1 MVIIDI
7 IRLGG
12 DCMEDKLEN
21 KKIKDLKESLF
32 YKRSTGWKK
41 TKKSTYKK
49 VFDFADDYKKFLNEV
64 RTERETVSYFENKA
78 HKHGYENNKSGLML
92 INNRGKNL
100 MLIKR
105 GKKPITDGVR
115 IIASH
120 VDSPRIDLKQIPMYE
135 ENNLLFFHTHY
146 YGGIKKYQWANIPL
160 EIRGII
166 IDKDG
171 KKIQIKLGRN
181 EGITFVVPDLCPHLS
196 HKLQDDKKSGEV
208 ITGENLALLA
218 GSIPE
223 TDTDDKDLVKLHLL
237 KLLNEKYHITEND
250 FISSELEVVPAME
263 AMDLGI
269 DRSMI
274 AGYGQDDRICAYASC
289 KALFDS
295 ETPLYTTI
303 VFLSDK
309 EEIGSDGATGMN
321 SLFLIRGLHEAAYA
335 FGTAV
340 DEAGMLEL
348 LSKSGAVSADVNGA
362 VNPLYKSVY
371 EEDNASF
378 LGSGIVVTKFTG
390 HGGKYMANDAD
401 AEWVFHIRNIFDKAD
416 IVWQTGELGKVDEGG
431 GGTVAKFLAR
441 YGINVID
448 AGPALI
454 SMHSPYEISS
464 KIDLYESYRAYK
476 QFIMEG

>member
-1 MVIIDI
+1 MV
-7 IRLGG
+7 GK
-12 DCMEDKLEN
+12 ES
-21 KKIKDLKESLF
+21 KKIDDLKKSLF

-41 TKKSTYKK
+41 TKRSDYKK
-49 VFDFADDYKKFLNEV
+49 VFDFADSYKIFLNGV
-64 RTERETVSYFENKA
+64 RTERETVSYFQNEARKQ
-78 HKHGYENNKSGLML
+78 GYENKKSGLMF

-100 MLIKR
+100 MLIKK
-105 GKKPITDGVR
+105 GKQPITDGVR

-120 VDSPRIDLKQIPMYE
+120 VDCPRIDLKQIPMYE
-135 ENNLLFFHTHY
+135 EDNLLFFHTHY

-160 EIRGII
+160 EMRGII
-166 IDKDG
+166 IDKNG
-171 KKIQIKLGRN
+171 NTIQIKLGKD
-181 EGITFVVPDLCPHLS
+181 EGMTFVVPDLCPHLS
-196 HKLQDDKKSGEV
+196 HKVQDDKKSGEI
-208 ITGENLALLA
+208 ITGENLSLLA

-223 TDTDDKDLVKLHLL
+223 TNDDGKDMVKLHLL

-250 FISSELEVVPAME
+250 FITSELEIVPAME
-263 AMDLGI
+263 ALDLGI

-274 AGYGQDDRICAYASC
+274 AGYGQDDRICAFASC
-289 KALFDS
+289 KALFES

-303 VFLSDK
+303 VLLADK

-321 SLFLIRGLHEAAYA
+321 SLFLIKGIYEVAQEL
-335 FGTAV
+335 GTPV

-348 LSKSGAVSADVNGA
+348 LSKSGAISADVNGA
-362 VNPLYKSVY
+362 LNPLYKSVY
-371 EEDNASF
+371 EKDNASF
-378 LGSGIVVTKFTG
+378 LGSGIVMTKFTG

-401 AEWVFHIRNIFDKAD
+401 AEWVSHIRTIFDKAD

-431 GGTVAKFLAR
+431 GGTVAKFLAK
-441 YGINVID
+441 YGMNVID

-476 QFIMEG
+476 QFIEKG